1 MKQEIKKYLQGPRD
15 YREGVYLYQKYGIN
29 LRLKKQFAVNETAAT
44 KAIMIEELRKLA
56 GMTEA
61 EFKNLPR
68 LALMSDSAL
77 KTDTEKQHVAP
88 VENPE
93 KVTEHIPATE
103 TQKKIIRFRENFP
116 FLNQSDCPDS
126 LKILVADMFTSFGNY
141 KNALEKLHTL
151 GDQESEEA
159 AKLCETTVEEYLK
172 NREIWDEL
180 EHYKEHGQILGKA
193 AKFKE
198 LEKADELS
206 KLTDVELV
214 NKRRSAEV
222 NISKRKK
229 ALEAARDAQDE
240 GKIEK
245 ESAALSTWQEKK
257 EAIDREL
264 EARKKK

>member
-1 MKQEIKKYLQGPRD
+1 MKQEIKKYLQGPRS
-15 YREGVYLYQKYGIN
+15 YREGVNLYHKYGLN
-29 LRLKKQFAVNETAAT
+29 LRLKKQFAVDETAAT
-44 KAIMIEELRKLA
+44 RAILIEELRKLA
-56 GMTEA
+56 GMTES

-68 LALMSDSAL
+68 LALMSEGEPTKKSS
-77 KTDTEKQHVAP
+77 
-88 VENPE
+88 PE
-93 KVTEHIPATE
+93 GSHDEPKAKPIPATE

-116 FLNQSDCPDS
+116 FLNQSDCPDQ

-141 KNALEKLHTL
+141 KNALEKLYAL
-151 GDQESEEA
+151 GDRESEEA
-159 AKLCETTVEEYLK
+159 AQLCETVVEEYLK

-180 EHYKEHGQILGKA
+180 EYYKEHGQILGKA
-193 AKFKE
+193 AKFRE
-198 LEKADELS
+198 LEKAEELS
-206 KLTDVELV
+206 KLSDVELV

-245 ESAALSTWQEKK
+245 EESALSNWQEKK
-257 EAIDREL
+257 AAIDREL

>member
-1 MKQEIKKYLQGPRD
+1 MKEEIKKYLQGPRD
-15 YREGVYLYQKYGIN
+15 YREGVSLYQKYGIN

-44 KAIMIEELRKLA
+44 RAIMIEELRKLA
-56 GMTEA
+56 AMTEA

-68 LALMSDSAL
+68 LALMSESAP
-77 KTDTEKQHVAP
+77 KTDVEKQHIAP

-93 KVTEHIPATE
+93 KVTEPIPATE

-116 FLNQSDCPDS
+116 FLNQPDCPDS

-141 KNALEKLHTL
+141 KNSLEKLYAL
-151 GDQESEEA
+151 GDRESEEA
-159 AKLCETTVEEYLK
+159 ARLCETTVEEYLK

-180 EHYKEHGQILGKA
+180 EYYKEHGKILGKA
-193 AKFKE
+193 AKFRE
-198 LEKADELS
+198 LEKAEELS

-229 ALEAARDAQDE
+229 ALEVALDAHEED
-240 GKIEK
+240 KMAK
-245 ESAALSTWQEKK
+245 ERAALSSWQEKK